1 MSEFLN
7 ILADTL
13 IEFTKKTQILNRAL
27 LKLSVKDLLGDK
39 NPDTLQF
46 NEWIKVIED
55 PLKKR
60 LERTKTTNIGNVIT
74 KLKQVAQKN
83 QSLITMAQV

>member
-7 ILADTL
+7 LLADSL
-13 IEFTKKTQILNRAL
+13 IEFTNKPQLLNRAL

-39 NPDTLQF
+39 NPDNLKF
-46 NEWIKVIED
+46 NDWIKVIEV

-60 LERTKTTNIGNVIT
+60 LERTKIADVPKVISKVKHT
-74 KLKQVAQKN
+74 AQKN
-83 QSLITMAQV
+83 QSLITMTQV